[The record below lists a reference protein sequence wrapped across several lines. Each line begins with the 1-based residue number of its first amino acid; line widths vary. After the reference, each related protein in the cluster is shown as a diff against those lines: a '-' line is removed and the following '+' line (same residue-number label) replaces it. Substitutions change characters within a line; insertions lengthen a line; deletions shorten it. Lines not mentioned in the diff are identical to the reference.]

1 MKTKNKSLFA
11 WFGRTVAVSLVPLM
25 LVACATDSSKNN
37 KDSVVNQDPPSFS
50 TDPSSGNVITGTS
63 VIKIAF
69 NESVSGVSTTNVV
82 LKDADGNTVTMDH
95 TAPTSGNTYT
105 FDPNPNLASG
115 TYQLSVGY
123 GTSITDGDGQ
133 AATPATIVF
142 EVNDART
149 TAKLALEAGGLS
161 PSVVTAAD
169 NATAAVTNNLLS
181 VIPAAMNAGI
191 AAASTSADKTA
202 VISSLMATVKG
213 AASLTTTADR
223 TITRITDTANFDLL
237 LNQISDIFT
246 ALSVAGTLTSA
257 ELQTAVTTI
266 TNSLT
271 SAGADSDQLAA
282 METTFNNAIT
292 ADIAAS
298 TGLAADYTTAVTT
311 AVAASPSASTAT
323 GQTYTL
329 TTSQDSF
336 TGNTAADTFNAT
348 DTTLTAFDTI
358 DGAAGTDTLNFTNIG
373 SGGYGGFATAV
384 VSGVENLIVKSAS
397 GAVPIDASG
406 WTGLSSVIVQQTGT
420 KAAITVTTKAP
431 TVTISGGTT
440 VAIYDNQTTD
450 TLTSVSLSGNSGNA
464 AIASGALTSLTVAD
478 TTAGADAVVTAAAG
492 TRALSVNLDTV
503 TGGSLIADNETT
515 ALTVTVSG
523 GAASAIELHAKNAAT
538 VAIAASDNLTISDL
552 NFAQSNSSKT
562 SLTITGSAPLVSITD
577 TTPTDDNLTSI
588 NAAGASGTIDLDAFT
603 LNTDT
608 AYTGS
613 AGIDTIKVGATTAA
627 IALGAGN
634 DNLTLTLGAAS
645 LTTGTIDGG
654 DGDDIL
660 NMNADNASNA
670 SLSDNISNFE
680 YLVVTDDTD
689 NYTINLANLDNI
701 TNVTFN
707 AAGLAANAKTI
718 SGVISGSTLT
728 FVNNQADNTTI
739 SVANASTGTADVLNL
754 VASSSIA
761 RTFGDD
767 ASNFVRVQNV
777 ETINIT
783 TDDTATTPTGIQ
795 HTFSLVADNMTTLN
809 VSGDA
814 GIDLDNLTGSISF
827 TSKLTSINTSGVTTG
842 VVKITTQAND
852 NVTFVGGDTATV
864 ISMAAITSSG
874 NTSSVT
880 TGAGADNVTGG
891 AGVDTISTGAGND
904 NITAGA
910 GADVITAG
918 AGNDWIYGG
927 AGADTMTGGADNDTF
942 YFGAVTDSTSSASDT
957 ITDFGTYD
965 IIDLSA
971 FTTDNG
977 SYTGTITG
985 TLVVWASN
993 GASEAKMD
1001 STGAVYV
1008 DVDGNG
1014 SLTSADIVFK
1024 ITGAPTLDNATNFRF

>member
-1 MKTKNKSLFA
+1 
-11 WFGRTVAVSLVPLM
+11 
-25 LVACATDSSKNN
+25 
-37 KDSVVNQDPPSFS
+37 
-50 TDPSSGNVITGTS
+50 
-63 VIKIAF
+63 
-69 NESVSGVSTTNVV
+69 
-82 LKDADGNTVTMDH
+82 
-95 TAPTSGNTYT
+95 
-105 FDPNPNLASG
+105 
-115 TYQLSVGY
+115 LSVGY
-123 GTSITDGDGQ
+123 GTSITDSDGQ
-133 AATPATIVF
+133 AVTPATVIF
-142 EVNDART
+142 TVNDART

-169 NATAAVTNNLLS
+169 TAAAAVTNNLLS

-191 AAASTSADKTA
+191 AAASTSADKTT
-202 VISSLMATVKG
+202 VISSLMATANG
-213 AASLTTTADR
+213 ASSLTSTADR
-223 TITRITDTANFDLL
+223 TITRIADANNFNLL
-237 LNQISDIFT
+237 LNKISDTLT
-246 ALSVAGTLTSA
+246 ALAVAGTLSSA
-257 ELQTAVTTI
+257 ELQTAVTAV
-266 TNSLT
+266 NNALS
-271 SAGADSDQLAA
+271 SAGADADEIAGY
-282 METTFNNAIT
+282 ETTFNNAIT
-292 ADIAAS
+292 ADIAAES
-298 TGLAADYTTAVTT
+298 SLAADYTTAVTT
-311 AVAASPSASTAT
+311 ATASSSSAGTVAGTSYDLTDGIDTIT
-323 GQTYTL
+323 G
-329 TTSQDSF
+329 
-336 TGNTAADTFNAT
+336 TAANDTINAL
-348 DTTLTAFDTI
+348 DSTLTAFDTI
-358 DGAAGTDTLNFTNIG
+358 DGKGGTDTLNLTNLA
-373 SGGYGGFATAV
+373 SGGFTGGSTAT
-384 VSGVENLIVKSAS
+384 VSNVENLVVKSGS
-397 GAVPIDASG
+397 GAISIDASG
-406 WTGLSSVIVQQTGT
+406 WTGLSSVVVQQTGT
-420 KAAITVTTKAP
+420 KAAIGVTTKAP
-431 TVTISGGTT
+431 SVTISGGIT
-440 VAIYDNQTTD
+440 VDVYDNQTTGD
-450 TLTSVSLSGNSGNA
+450 TLASVSVDGNTGA
-464 AIASGALTSLTVAD
+464 VTIGTDALTNLTVAN
-478 TTAGADAVVTAAAG
+478 TSQNVTVTAAAA
-492 TRALSVNLDTV
+492 TRTLSVGLDTV
-503 TGGSLIADNETT
+503 TSNARIADNETT
-515 ALTVTVSG
+515 SLALSVSG
-523 GAASAIELHAKNAAT
+523 GAASVIGLHAKNAT
-538 VAIAASDNLTISDL
+538 SIAIATADSDNLTISDL
-552 NFAQSNSSKT
+552 NTAQNTSAKT
-562 SLTITGSAPLVSITD
+562 SLTITGTANVTISD
-577 TTPTDDNLTSI
+577 TSPTDDNLTSI

-707 AAGLAANAKTI
+707 AAGLTANAKTI

-728 FVNNQADNTTI
+728 FVDNQVDNTTI

-754 VASSSIA
+754 VASSSSA
-761 RTFGDD
+761 LTFGDD
-767 ASNFVRVQNV
+767 SSNFVRVQNV

-795 HTFSLVADNMTTLN
+795 HTLSLVADNMTTLN

-814 GIDLDNLTGSISF
+814 GIDLDNLTNSNASTG
-827 TSKLTSINTSGVTTG
+827 KLTSINTSGVTTG
-842 VVKITTQAND
+842 VVKITTAAND

-985 TLVVWASN
+985 SQVIWASN

-1014 SLTSADIVFK
+1014 SLTSADIVFT